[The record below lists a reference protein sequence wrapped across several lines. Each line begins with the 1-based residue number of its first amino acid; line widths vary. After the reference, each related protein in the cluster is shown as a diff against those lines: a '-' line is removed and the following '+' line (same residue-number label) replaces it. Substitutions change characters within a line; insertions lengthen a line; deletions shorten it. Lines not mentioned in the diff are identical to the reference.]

1 MSIPN
6 LPSSRFDQVM
16 LELLNDAFDVLLSK
30 ADDRAVVQYD
40 VREESVRF
48 LVRVNT
54 SFIVL
59 LHL

>member
-16 LELLNDAFDVLLSK
+16 LELLNDTFDVLLSK
-30 ADDRAVVQYD
+30 ADDCAVVQYD